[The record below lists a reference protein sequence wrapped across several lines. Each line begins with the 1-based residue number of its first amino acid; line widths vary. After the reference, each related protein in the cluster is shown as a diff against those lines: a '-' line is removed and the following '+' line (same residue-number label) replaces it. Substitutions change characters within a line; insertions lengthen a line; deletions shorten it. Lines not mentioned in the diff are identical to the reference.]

1 MVRLT
6 SLCSNLRWIGD
17 LRDWNINSRERNLIL
32 PKMLFAEGWGSTKS
46 EPKDELTSLGMMFEE
61 NTHLQ
66 GLSVHDSF
74 DILTRK
80 L

>member
-1 MVRLT
+1 
-6 SLCSNLRWIGD
+6 
-17 LRDWNINSRERNLIL
+17 
-32 PKMLFAEGWGSTKS
+32 MLFAEGWGSTKS

-80 L
+80 LWKDVNNQGETGVLLHLKQRVSMSDYIVKKE